1 MAELDTAALTSN
13 LFFALPMGFTTGS
26 KKAVHCQFSTF
37 PQKSLTLPLC
47 SSGNHIS
54 RFCFSSPHR
63 RSHRRQTPSFSLTGS
78 AGSVFLPAHPK
89 NVTTVTFFIFTSF
102 ENPHF
107 PRFQRF
113 FQSTVFFCGR
123 VSRRILLPTTVTD
136 KINFHLPFLL
146 PAM

>member
-1 MAELDTAALTSN
+1 MAEQDTAALTSN
-13 LFFALPMGFTTGS
+13 LFSPFQLALQQGQRKLFT
-26 KKAVHCQFSTF
+26 ANFQH
-37 PQKSLTLPLC
+37 PQNPLTLLFC
-47 SSGNHIS
+47 SSGDHIPQ
-54 RFCFSSPHR
+54 FCFSLPHR
-63 RSHRRQTPSFSLTGS
+63 RSRRRQTPSFSPTGS

-89 NVTTVTFFIFTSF
+89 TVTTVTFFVFTSL
-102 ENPHF
+102 EKPHF

-123 VSRRILLPTTVTD
+123 GSRRILLPTTVTD